1 MFVYLQN
8 QDGGVHAGLV
18 HLCIMYF
25 INIGLMF
32 STLYSEDVI
41 AIDSGVELAN
51 TYFVKNVD
59 GKFLWFLLYRC
70 TWIINHL
77 TVTEMYSQLIFCDFI
92 NHVDGV
98 QLPAVVLSGEVQK
111 TEFNQLE
118 VRIILC

>member
-1 MFVYLQN
+1 MFVYLQS

-41 AIDSGVELAN
+41 VIDSGVELAN

-59 GKFLWFLLYRC
+59 GKFLWFFIIPLY
-70 TWIINHL
+70 L
-77 TVTEMYSQLIFCDFI
+77 D
-92 NHVDGV
+92 
-98 QLPAVVLSGEVQK
+98 
-111 TEFNQLE
+111 NQPFTQRYTHNLFS
-118 VRIILC
+118 VISSTTCATSSCCA

>member
-1 MFVYLQN
+1 MNAAMNKVSYTYYDLIVYIDEIYYVYLQN

-41 AIDSGVELAN
+41 VIDSGVELAN

-59 GKFLWFLLYRC
+59 GKFLCFFYY
-70 TWIINHL
+70 T
-77 TVTEMYSQLIFCDFI
+77 TVL
-92 NHVDGV
+92 
-98 QLPAVVLSGEVQK
+98 
-111 TEFNQLE
+111 
-118 VRIILC
+118 R